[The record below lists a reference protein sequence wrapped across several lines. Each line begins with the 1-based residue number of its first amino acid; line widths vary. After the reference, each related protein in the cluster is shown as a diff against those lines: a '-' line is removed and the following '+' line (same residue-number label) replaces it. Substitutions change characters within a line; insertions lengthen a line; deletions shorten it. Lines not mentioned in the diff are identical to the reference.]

1 MGIPPLDEISVGL
14 FIKLRGS
21 AAVRLQTFDKTDDK
35 KKQLADN
42 YFIKIGQSC
51 LAQIQCLLCYTIFNT
66 YIPGKIDRH
75 IQNCYEFLPIDQQK
89 DLKIIEELENNH
101 FIRD

>member
-1 MGIPPLDEISVGL
+1 MLVCL
-14 FIKLRGS
+14 LNYVVRQRFVYKRLIKLM
-21 AAVRLQTFDKTDDK
+21 TK

>member
-35 KKQLADN
+35 KKNWL
-42 YFIKIGQSC
+42 ITI
-51 LAQIQCLLCYTIFNT
+51 LL
-66 YIPGKIDRH
+66 K
-75 IQNCYEFLPIDQQK
+75 
-89 DLKIIEELENNH
+89 
-101 FIRD
+101 

>member
-1 MGIPPLDEISVGL
+1 M
-14 FIKLRGS
+14 
-21 AAVRLQTFDKTDDK
+21 TK